1 MKYELKQ
8 CVRKATLF
16 NISQVSINL
25 LHCSVIHKVGG
36 ESLQDLL
43 SQACLRPIGLLQIK

>member
-8 CVRKATLF
+8 CVRKVTLF
-16 NISQVSINL
+16 NISQVSIHL
-25 LHCSVIHKVGG
+25 IYK
-36 ESLQDLL
+36 EEQDFL